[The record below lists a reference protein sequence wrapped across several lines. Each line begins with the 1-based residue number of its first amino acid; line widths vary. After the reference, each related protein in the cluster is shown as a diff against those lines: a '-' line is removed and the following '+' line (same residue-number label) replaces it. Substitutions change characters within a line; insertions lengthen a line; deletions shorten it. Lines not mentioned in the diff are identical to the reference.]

1 MNALTRAGGLLF
13 LLSAITTQAAAIDAV
28 SDRIARSGV
37 VAIGYRDSS
46 PPFSYLDQDRRPI
59 GYSIEICHRIVDAM
73 RQSFKRPLEVRYVP
87 VTSATRMEAVIR
99 GEVYLECGTTTRTA
113 ERR

>member
-13 LLSAITTQAAAIDAV
+13 LLSAIITPATAADAV
-28 SDRIARSGV
+28 TDRIARSGV

-73 RQSFKRPLEVRYVP
+73 RQSLKRPLDIRYVP
-87 VTSATRMEAVIR
+87 VTSATRTVPSASWRAIMPLI
-99 GEVYLECGTTTRTA
+99 
-113 ERR
+113 